1 MDKSIHI
8 ARIEP
13 DFVQS
18 GDMTVTVKGRI
29 NARAPVVNGETFTFP
44 DVATQGD
51 EETVKVKEVQRLMS
65 FRFESNT
72 PGGD

>member
-1 MDKSIHI
+1 M
-8 ARIEP
+8 
-13 DFVQS
+13 
-18 GDMTVTVKGRI
+18 KGRI

-72 PGGD
+72 PGGDYEMGEPLAHIQPADGRIET